1 MSETELSLEQVFK
14 SFDGQDVLGGLDL
27 EVRRGET
34 LAILGGSGTGKS
46 VMLKLMIGLLRADAG
61 RIAFRGRDVTLLRER
76 DWVPV
81 RRHIGMVFQGSAL
94 FDSLTVLDNV
104 AYALREHASLSEIAI
119 RTIVATKLQLVGL
132 EGIEKRLPAQLSGG
146 MRKRVGVARALALE
160 PEVLLYDE
168 PTTGLDPANSRR
180 VAELIRDLQKR
191 LGVTSVVVTHDLPLA
206 FSISNRVGLL
216 HEGKIVQL
224 DAPTRLRE
232 EPVPAMREFIEG
244 ASLEAV

>member
-1 MSETELSLEQVFK
+1 MSDTDLSLEQVFK
-14 SFDGQDVLGGLDL
+14 SFDGNSVLRGVDL

-34 LAILGGSGTGKS
+34 LSILGGSGTGKS
-46 VMLKLMIGLLRADAG
+46 VTLKILIGLLRADAG
-61 RIAFRGRDVTLLRER
+61 RVLFRGREVTTLSER
-76 DWVPV
+76 DWVAV

-94 FDSLTVLDNV
+94 FDSLSVLDNV
-104 AYALREHASLSEIAI
+104 AYSLREHASLSEVAI

-132 EGIEKRLPAQLSGG
+132 EGVEERLPAELSGG

-180 VAELIRDLQKR
+180 IAELIRDLQKR

-206 FSISNRVGLL
+206 FSISDRVGLL
-216 HEGKIVQL
+216 HEGHLVQL
-224 DAPTRLRE
+224 DTPSRLRE
-232 EPVPAMREFIEG
+232 APVPAMREFIEG
-244 ASLEAV
+244 ASLGIG